1 MLRYL
6 KFCPPEGG
14 QVGSGDRKLTLDSL
28 VSAFCVA
35 SIECPGSGSSFC
47 HCDESEGPWN
57 LSFLRFMINM
67 PLFMSLLL
75 DGVPVRTLI
84 INSEKGVVSAHY
96 GPVPVCCTC
105 CPCLIQLIPCVNSSN
120 PHDNSQKV
128 DMTII
133 LILETKKVSYR
144 EVM

>member
-1 MLRYL
+1 
-6 KFCPPEGG
+6 
-14 QVGSGDRKLTLDSL
+14 
-28 VSAFCVA
+28 
-35 SIECPGSGSSFC
+35 
-47 HCDESEGPWN
+47 
-57 LSFLRFMINM
+57 MINM
-67 PLFMSLLL
+67 PLSMSLLL
-75 DGVPVRTLI
+75 DGVPVWTLI